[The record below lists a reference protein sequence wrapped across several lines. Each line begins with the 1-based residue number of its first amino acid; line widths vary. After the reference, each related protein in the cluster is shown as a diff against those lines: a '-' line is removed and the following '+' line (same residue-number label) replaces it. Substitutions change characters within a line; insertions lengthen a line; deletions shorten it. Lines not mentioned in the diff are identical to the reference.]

1 MYYDLDDPIT
11 FTRDIY
17 KCLDDDGIWIFQLS
31 YTPLMIQLN
40 AFDNI
45 IHEHIEYYTIT
56 SIENILEK
64 CNFEIIDAQL
74 NDVNAGSLRIIAK
87 KKINKLK
94 NTLVL

>member
-1 MYYDLDDPIT
+1 
-11 FTRDIY
+11 
-17 KCLDDDGIWIFQLS
+17 
-31 YTPLMIQLN
+31 MIQLN

-45 IHEHIEYYTIT
+45 IHEHIEYYTI

-87 KKINKLK
+87 KKINKK
-94 NTLVL
+94 KYSWFYN